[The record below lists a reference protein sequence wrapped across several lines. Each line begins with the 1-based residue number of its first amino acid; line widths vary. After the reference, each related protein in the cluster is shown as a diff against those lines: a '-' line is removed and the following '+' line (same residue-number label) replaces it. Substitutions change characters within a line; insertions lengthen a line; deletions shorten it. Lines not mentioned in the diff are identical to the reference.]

1 MSQWKSIAWIVAGTT
16 AALAFSGVVLLLGTR
31 AGLERLPGD
40 IIYRRGNF
48 TLYVPLG
55 LMVVTSVVLT
65 IVLNFVG
72 RRSTRR

>member
-1 MSQWKSIAWIVAGTT
+1 MSQWKSIAWIFAGTT
-16 AALAFSGVVLLLGTR
+16 AALALLGVVLLLGTR

-48 TLYVPLG
+48 TLYLPFR
-55 LMVVTSVVLT
+55 LMVLASVVLT
-65 IVLNFVG
+65 IVLNLVG